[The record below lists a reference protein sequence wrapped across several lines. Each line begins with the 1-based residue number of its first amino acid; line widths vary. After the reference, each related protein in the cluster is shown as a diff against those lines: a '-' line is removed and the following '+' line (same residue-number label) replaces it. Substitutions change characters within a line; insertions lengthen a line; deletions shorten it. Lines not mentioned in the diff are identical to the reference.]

1 MSDFRRIPLR
11 FPPAPGRIAT
21 VEVLHPAEEICR
33 CCEGEGL
40 KFMGRS
46 WDVGVKHDTSFYMYI
61 TYITLHYITLP
72 YLTLHYITLHTHI
85 YRLNEALSHPSHPH
99 TSPRWFLI
107 CTSRP
112 SSS

>member
-46 WDVGVKHDTSFYMYI
+46 WDVGVKHDTSLYMYI
-61 TYITLHYITLP
+61 TYITLHYITL
-72 YLTLHYITLHTHI
+72 HI
-85 YRLNEALSHPSHPH
+85 YRLNEAPSHPSHPH